1 MLEEADG
8 VIKGARSNRNGS
20 TSSGQLS
27 PTGRAMTTA
36 AGYTPSLCKTVTVH
50 SPNLPPF
57 ARPMCALVEQVR
69 SPHPYRPWDLG
80 PMAEADVTAGS
91 VAGFP
96 AMEPECLESSRWS
109 ITFKNDSFGGRR
121 VARRTAPG
129 LHRTV
134 PYTRPLASTAER
146 GGCGPL
152 EVRAFPGVPLGS
164 RHAPRPAA
172 AATGGAPAHR
182 TR

>member
-8 VIKGARSNRNGS
+8 VIKRARSNRNGS
-20 TSSGQLS
+20 TSTGQLS
-27 PTGRAMTTA
+27 PTGRATTTA
-36 AGYTPSLCKTVTVH
+36 AGYTPSLCKAVTVQ
-50 SPNLPPF
+50 SPNLPPH
-57 ARPMCALVEQVR
+57 ARQTRAQVERVR
-69 SPHPYRPWDLG
+69 SPHQLWPWDLG
-80 PMAEADVTAGS
+80 PMAEAGFT
-91 VAGFP
+91 AGFP
-96 AMEPECLESSRWS
+96 AIKPECLESSRWS
-109 ITFKNDSFGGRR
+109 ITFKNDSFGGCR
-121 VARRTAPG
+121 VAGRTAPG

-152 EVRAFPGVPLGS
+152 EVRVFPGVPHGS

-172 AATGGAPAHR
+172 AATGGTPAHR